1 MNNFDDSFFPTKPVI
16 RDVNAEDFLRK
27 SNIKKSNENKNKYI
41 NFGNY
46 TAGRGF
52 GNLDNNNFVHFGK
65 NSRDDNKKFN
75 NNLEEDVN
83 YRFDYLFDNKKQM
96 AFASD
101 NHIIKGS
108 STRKQ
113 HLNSESVFNHNS
125 IDMNE
130 LKKPNPFN
138 NAFLEKPVSCNKE
151 DLKSS
156 ILEKPVS
163 CNNSKPKKK
172 KLVKKVVN
180 KQLKKEFT
188 FNY

>member
-1 MNNFDDSFFPTKPVI
+1 MNNFDDSFFPTKPII
-16 RDVNAEDFLRK
+16 RDVNAESFLRK
-27 SNIKKSNENKNKYI
+27 SNVKKSSESKTKYI

-52 GNLDNNNFVHFGK
+52 GNLDNNNFVHFGE
-65 NSRDDNKKFN
+65 NSRDDNNKFN
-75 NNLEEDVN
+75 NNLEQN
-83 YRFDYLFDNKKQM
+83 INCRFDYLFDNKKQM

-101 NHIIKGS
+101 NPVMKGS

-113 HLNSESVFNHNS
+113 QLNSESVFHHNS
-125 IDMNE
+125 VDMNE

-138 NAFLEKPVSCNKE
+138 KP
-151 DLKSS
+151 
-156 ILEKPVS
+156 ILEKPILSKNV
-163 CNNSKPKKK
+163 NSKKEIIEKPKRKI
-172 KLVKKVVN
+172 VKKVVN